1 MKSIRPFGRIWIYP
15 AMAAAFALTSPAAL
29 AADAMTFK
37 LGSWVC
43 QTPEDY
49 EKVTQAAT
57 TGGQSNRELQ
67 TNFKSQCV
75 FMDDDN
81 IEDMLPPFVTV
92 LDTENGKAKVSF
104 FVEFYKKLAVL
115 EANIKHVRF
124 VGWTSKVNVEPR

>member
-1 MKSIRPFGRIWIYP
+1 MKSIRPYGRLWVFP
-15 AMAAAFALTSPAAL
+15 ALVAAFTLASPAAL
-29 AADAMTFK
+29 ATGAMTFK

-49 EKVTQAAT
+49 ENVTRAAAS
-57 TGGQSNRELQ
+57 GGQSNRELQ
-67 TNFKSQCV
+67 TKFKSQCV

-81 IEDMLPPFVTV
+81 IEDMLPPFVTI
-92 LDTENGKAKVSF
+92 LDTENDKAKVSF

-124 VGWTSKVNVEPR
+124 VGWTSRGNVEPR